1 MSYQNILV
9 LTDFSKDSDETV
21 RAAVEFAGKYDA
33 KMTILTGSTAEKVL
47 RCSPISVFVTRR

>member
-9 LTDFSKDSDETV
+9 LTDFSKDSDEAV

-33 KMTILTGSTAEKVL
+33 KMAILVGSTADKVL
-47 RCSPISVFVTRR
+47 RRSPISVFVTRR